1 MHHEPAADA
10 PSRRAAAFGRA
21 GRALRTAHGSPH
33 PAGRRR
39 RGLALLAAL
48 SLSVAALG
56 LTGATAA
63 SAAAKAAAVLP
74 VSGDRFAPPG
84 TSVTFEGVTVPELSG
99 LQVVG
104 SVSGAHSGKL
114 TPLVGSP
121 TGGEVFTPTRSFAP
135 GETVTV
141 TAPQVELPGG
151 GHSYSFGVSVP
162 APPKLAAKALA
173 TVTAGPQG
181 SASQTTTST
190 TSGHYAPP
198 SCPRLTYRSEPA
210 LRAQRACE
218 NLGVKTSGTQPGNL
232 LFLTPGGQ
240 FGAGEG
246 IYQPN
251 GDLVWWQPSGTGADH
266 NLSVVHYN
274 GQPYLAVWSGRHAG
288 AWGQGVVKL
297 YNDHYQLAGE
307 ITEPAANKNSF
318 PPDSIDL
325 HEFRITAGGD
335 ALVGI
340 FDPVTQVINGNSE
353 TVMQYVV
360 QKLSLQQN
368 SSGFITSASVLFE
381 WDSLSGVPVTASHI
395 PNPGAGGVWDY
406 FHGNAISQDSDG
418 NLIVSSRNTWG
429 IYKIGDI
436 PGSAGYGK
444 IIWQVG
450 SKGAPQLKEPWC
462 YQHDISALGHNRY
475 SVYDD
480 GGQGP
485 GCIGTSQHPARGL
498 IFTVNPSTN
507 PPGLTLDASYTH
519 SPPIYTD
526 YTGSTELMANG
537 DVVIDWANVPEI
549 TEYGSSQKVVKMDLS
564 LSNWSYRG
572 FSDHWVGLP
581 LSPPSVA
588 ASATIHTTQVWMSWN
603 GATTVVAWQVL
614 AGPSDSQ
621 LAKVGAPTKKS
632 GFQTSVLLKGDYR
645 RVEVQ
650 ALNSSGTVIGTSK
663 PVPTSGYDVAA
674 KSGSVYNLGN
684 ATWAG
689 SAASRKL
696 SAPVTAIATTPDQM
710 GYWLASS
717 AGNVY
722 NFGDAGWY
730 GSRAGKSLP
739 APVVG
744 TAATSNGRGYWIVT
758 SKGNVYNFGDAGW
771 YGSLARK
778 RLPAPVVAMATT
790 PDGRGYWL
798 VTSKGNVYNFGD
810 AGWYGSLVRKRLPAP
825 VVGVAVTPA
834 GRGYWLVTSKGNV
847 YNFGNAGWC
856 GSTVRDSLPSPVV
869 AMARTPGGHGY
880 WLVTAGG
887 RTYHFGTA
895 PTFGPVAGGAP
906 ASALVSMAG
915 A

>member
-1 MHHEPAADA
+1 MHHEPATEALSRRGAILRRPGGTRHNADA
-10 PSRRAAAFGRA
+10 H
-21 GRALRTAHGSPH
+21 ALPTGW
-33 PAGRRR
+33 RR
-39 RGLALLAAL
+39 RGLAVLAAL
-48 SLSVAALG
+48 SLSVVG
-56 LTGATAA
+56 IGITGASAA

-74 VSGDRFAPPG
+74 VPGDRFAPPG
-84 TSVTFEGVTVPELSG
+84 TSVTFEGVTASELSG
-99 LQVVG
+99 LEVVG
-104 SVSGAHSGKL
+104 SRSGAHSGQL

-121 TGGEVFTPTRSFAP
+121 TGGEVFTPRTAFAP

-141 TAPQVELPGG
+141 TAPEVELPGG
-151 GHSYSFGVSVP
+151 GHSYIFGVSVP
-162 APPKLAAKALA
+162 ASPKLAAKALA
-173 TVTAGPQG
+173 AADATPQQ
-181 SASQTTTST
+181 SPSPATTST
-190 TSGHYAPP
+190 TSSHYAPP
-198 SCPRLTYRSEPA
+198 RCPRLTYRSEPA
-210 LRAQRACE
+210 LHAQRACE

-266 NLSVVHYN
+266 NLSVVRYKD
-274 GQPYLAVWSGRHAG
+274 QSYLAVWSGQHAG

-307 ITEPAANKNSF
+307 ITEPAANQHSF

-325 HEFRITAGGD
+325 HEFRIVGGD

-340 FDPVTQVINGNSE
+340 FDPVSQTINGKTE

-360 QKLSLQQN
+360 QKLSLQQS

-381 WDSLSGVPVTASHI
+381 WDSLNSVPVSASHI
-395 PNPGAGGVWDY
+395 PNPGAGGLWDY
-406 FHGNAISQDSDG
+406 FHGNAIAEDSDG
-418 NLIVSSRNTWG
+418 NLLVSSRNTWG
-429 IYKIGDI
+429 IYKIDDT
-436 PGSAGYGK
+436 PGSANYGN

-450 SKGAPQLKEPWC
+450 SKGAPHLTEPWC
-462 YQHDISALGHNRY
+462 YQHDIAALGHDRY

-485 GCIGTSQHPARGL
+485 GCTGTSQHPARGL
-498 IFTVNPSTN
+498 IFTVSPSTT

-519 SPPIYTD
+519 NPPIYTD
-526 YTGSTELMANG
+526 YTGSTELTANG

-549 TEYGSSQKVVKMDLS
+549 TEYGSSQKTVKMDLS

-588 ASATIHTTQVWMSWN
+588 ASATIHTTRVWMSWN
-603 GATTVVAWQVL
+603 GATRVAAWQVL

-621 LAKVGAPTKKS
+621 LAKVGAPVRKT
-632 GFQTSVLLKGDYR
+632 GFEASVLLNGDYR

-650 ALNSSGTVIGTSK
+650 ALNSSGAVIGTSK

-674 KSGSVYNLGN
+674 KSGNVYNLGN
-684 ATWAG
+684 AVWAG

-696 SAPVTAIATTPDQM
+696 PAPVTAIATTPDQM
-710 GYWLASS
+710 GYWLATS
-717 AGNVY
+717 AGNVF

-730 GSRAGKSLP
+730 GSRAGKPLP

-744 TAATSNGRGYWIVT
+744 MVATPNGRGYWLVT

-778 RLPAPVVAMATT
+778 RLPAPVVAMAAT
-790 PDGRGYWL
+790 PDGRGYWV
-798 VTSKGNVYNFGD
+798 VTSKGNVDNFGD
-810 AGWYGSLVRKRLPAP
+810 AGWYGSLVRQKLPAP
-825 VVGVAVTPA
+825 VVGMAVTPA

-847 YNFGNAGWC
+847 YNLGNAGWC
-856 GSTVRDSLPSPVV
+856 GSTAHDSLPSPVV

-887 RTYHFGTA
+887 GTYRFGTA
-895 PTFGPVAGGAP
+895 PSFGPVAGGAP